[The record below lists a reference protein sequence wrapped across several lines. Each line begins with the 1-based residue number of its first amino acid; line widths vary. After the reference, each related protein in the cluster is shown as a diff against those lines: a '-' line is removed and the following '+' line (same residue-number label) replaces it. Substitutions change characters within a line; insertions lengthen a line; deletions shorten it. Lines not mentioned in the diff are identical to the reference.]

1 MNKAMKQR
9 AKIGDIEARVPGDD
23 GTDNSLTDT
32 RAEMDR
38 LFAVASKSFTSMTE
52 GNSQEF
58 LRRSRQ
64 TGGQ

>member
-1 MNKAMKQR
+1 MSNATKQR
-9 AKIGDIEARVPGDD
+9 VTIDDTRAQASGDD
-23 GTDNSLTDT
+23 GTANSLTDA
-32 RAEMDR
+32 RVEVDH
-38 LFAVASKSFTSMTE
+38 LFAVASKSFKSMTE

>member
-1 MNKAMKQR
+1 MSNATKQR
-9 AKIGDIEARVPGDD
+9 VTIDDTRAQASGDD
-23 GTDNSLTDT
+23 GTANSLTDA
-32 RAEMDR
+32 RVEVDR
-38 LFAVASKSFTSMTE
+38 LFAVASKSFKSMTE

>member
-1 MNKAMKQR
+1 MSNATRQR
-9 AKIGDIEARVPGDD
+9 ATRSDIEAKAPSEG
-23 GTDNSLTDT
+23 GTSSSLTDT

-38 LFAVASKSFTSMTE
+38 LFAVASKSFESMTE